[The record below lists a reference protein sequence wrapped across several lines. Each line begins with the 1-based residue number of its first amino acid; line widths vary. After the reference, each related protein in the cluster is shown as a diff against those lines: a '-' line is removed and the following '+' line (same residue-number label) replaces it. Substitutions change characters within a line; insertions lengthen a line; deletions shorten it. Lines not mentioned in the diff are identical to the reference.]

1 MISIIL
7 YLAYIR
13 KDDSK
18 LVKNFTRKSDLFVE
32 KVHFSEETREDD
44 DVNWAKIQGDYNMV
58 NKKLKN

>member
-44 DVNWAKIQGDYNMV
+44 DV
-58 NKKLKN
+58 